1 MGAEVQPDKDKVMS
15 EDLIDRIKA
24 HEGYRR
30 FAYECSEGRLTI
42 GYGTMIENGGHGIPE
57 AIAEALLTDYL
68 NVIWA
73 KMYAKTWFTDLN
85 QARQDCIVEMCYQ
98 LGITGVSGFKN
109 MISRL
114 QAKDWEGASKEALD
128 SAWAKQTPARAAE
141 VAERLAQG

>member
-1 MGAEVQPDKDKVMS
+1 M
-15 EDLIDRIKA
+15 
-24 HEGYRR
+24 
-30 FAYECSEGRLTI
+30 
-42 GYGTMIENGGHGIPE
+42 
-57 AIAEALLTDYL
+57 
-68 NVIWA
+68 A

>member
-1 MGAEVQPDKDKVMS
+1 MS
-15 EDLIDRIKA
+15 EGLIDRLKA

-57 AIAEALLTDYL
+57 HIAEALLTDYV

-73 KMYAKTWFTDLN
+73 KMSAKSWFANLN
-85 QARQDCIVEMCYQ
+85 QSRQECIVEMCYQ

-109 MISRL
+109 MISKL
-114 QAKDWEGASKEALD
+114 KGKDWEGASEEALD
-128 SAWAKQTPARAAE
+128 SAWAEQTPARAAE
-141 VAERLAQG
+141 VAKRLLRG